1 MPAKGQSYK
10 KQKQAQNRAS
20 KRIGRKMTNDNAIG
34 NNSTSR
40 ASKQKKKASSMLMN
54 MVKKK

>member
-1 MPAKGQSYK
+1 MPAKGQPYK